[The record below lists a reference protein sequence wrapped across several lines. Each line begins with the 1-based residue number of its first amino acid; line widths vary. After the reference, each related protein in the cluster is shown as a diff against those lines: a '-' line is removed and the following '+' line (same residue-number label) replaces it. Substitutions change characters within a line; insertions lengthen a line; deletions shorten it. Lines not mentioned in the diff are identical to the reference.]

1 VPDKRDGV
9 SHTRL
14 NQLEPDALVNLF
26 DAHPPQGFTTF
37 VTAPGIPA
45 FVASFDLL
53 TTADDALRRRVHAL
67 PWASHWLPWLHIR
80 TAFVG
85 TTVTEYSLLPD
96 CDASFFLHDLRAKA
110 GQEHKLV
117 IIKDIP
123 QRSPLL
129 DVYTNTR
136 AEQFVA
142 VCREQDFLLVEGQA
156 LAYVAIDFD
165 SIDTYLERLS
175 TSRRKNLRR
184 KLRKREDLQIDRVHT
199 GDACFAD
206 DSVVNTYYALY
217 LDVYQQSE
225 IHFDLLT
232 REFFAAMLR
241 DARNHGISFEYR
253 RDGELIGYNLCF
265 EHEGRLIDK
274 YIGLRYPQARESN
287 LYFISWFVNL
297 EYALERGLKHYVA
310 GWTDPQVKADLGA
323 SFTYTRHAVYIRN
336 PLLRALARRFGAH
349 FESDRQWSE
358 QRHG

>member
-1 VPDKRDGV
+1 MRDGV
-9 SHTRL
+9 SRTRL

-26 DAHPPQGFTTF
+26 DAHPPQGFTAF
-37 VTAPGIPA
+37 AAAPGIPA

-53 TTADDALRRRVHAL
+53 TTADDVLRRRVHAL

-85 TTVTEYSLLPD
+85 TTVTEYTLLPD

-184 KLRKREDLQIDRVHT
+184 KLRKRADLQIDRVHT
-199 GDACFAD
+199 GAAYFAD

-241 DARNHGISFEYR
+241 DANNHGISFEYR

-336 PLLRALARRFGAH
+336 PLLRALARRFSAH